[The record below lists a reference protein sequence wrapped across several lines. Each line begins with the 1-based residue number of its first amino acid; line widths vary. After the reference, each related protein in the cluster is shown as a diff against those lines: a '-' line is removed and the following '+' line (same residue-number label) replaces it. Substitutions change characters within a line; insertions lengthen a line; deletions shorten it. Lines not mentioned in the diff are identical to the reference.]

1 MNLVSYYR
9 ENGFQV
15 KHIPARNYRHPARS
29 DPELEQVWK
38 AYQRLEKLVL
48 IHCSAGIG
56 VQLLRMSNE
65 S

>member
-1 MNLVSYYR
+1 VNLVSYYR

-15 KHIPARNYRHPARS
+15 KHIPVRNDRRPALS

-38 AYQRLEKLVL
+38 AINGWKLVL
-48 IHCSAGIG
+48 IHWSAGIG
-56 VQLLRMSNE
+56 VQLLRMSSE